1 MNVVKF
7 KKLNNPTDIALM
19 VDSATKTER
28 QEYDESMIV
37 DALIRESHCDKAQA
51 TEIAGIVTERL
62 MSANLSDVSTSLIR
76 SMVNNVLLEKGLNK
90 ELKNSSE
97 VSIPFYNIT
106 EIIENADKS
115 NGNTAHNPESINLTL
130 AERILKEYAL
140 KNVFDR
146 DISESHLSGEIHIHD
161 LGMVNRFY
169 CSGHSPEYVKKHG
182 LKNIPTIPSN
192 SKPANSA
199 NVLARHICSFTQFL
213 QGQFAGA
220 IGWEAINV
228 FFAPLLGG
236 MQYKEIKQLAQTLI
250 FDLSQLAGARGGQ
263 VAFSDFNVFVTIP
276 KHYENVFAMGAK
288 GKYMVIDELDNIYR
302 FDTQEETKEFAEKN
316 DFRILRYKDFEKEAH
331 LFAKA
336 ILEVV
341 GEGDAD
347 GIPFAFPKINLHI
360 NEECFTNKRAKAL
373 LMVAA
378 EASSKSGCP
387 YFIFDRNAFSVSQ
400 CCRLKI
406 DFTEEDKKL
415 IDTPE
420 ELRFVGG
427 QNVSINMPNIPLKVG
442 TDMTAFYNE
451 LANRMEIATRAH
463 IQRQSYVWKLA
474 GLENSPLTFYAKGMD
489 GKAYIR
495 LKNISYLIGIVG
507 LNECVYNLIKEQLH
521 ESDRAYL
528 LGLEI
533 VSFMY
538 QKTKELAK
546 KYNINIKLEE
556 TPAESTAGRFAKLD
570 IKKYGDLAYHK
581 ENSYGVYYTNSIHFA
596 ADSDVD
602 YVTRLQKQSKF
613 HTLVEAGSMI
623 HIWAGNNVPS
633 PKAIF
638 NLLETTW
645 YKTKCVQWVL
655 SPEYTICHDCNTR
668 SNGLLEQCPKC
679 GSINIRGITR
689 ITGYYVFVDKFN
701 SSKRAELADRLR
713 ENIDPEQVA
722 REKEL
727 DQIDIEQIVN

>member
-1 MNVVKF
+1 MNVI
-7 KKLNNPTDIALM
+7 KLKRENNALDIALM
-19 VDSATKTER
+19 VESATKTER
-28 QEYDESMIV
+28 QEYDETMIV
-37 DALIRESHCDKAQA
+37 DALVRESHCEKELAKDVAS
-51 TEIAGIVTERL
+51 EVTERL
-62 MSANLSDVSTSLIR
+62 KNAKVSEVSTSLIR
-76 SMVNNVLLEKGLNK
+76 SMVNNILLERGLNK
-90 ELKNSSE
+90 ELKNNSE
-97 VSIPFYNIT
+97 ATIPFYNIT
-106 EIIENADKS
+106 EIIENANKE

-140 KNVFDR
+140 KNVFDD
-146 DISESHLSGEIHIHD
+146 DIADSHLSGEIHIHD
-161 LGMVNRFY
+161 LGMINRFY
-169 CSGHSPEYVKKHG
+169 CSGHSPEYIKKYG
-182 LKNIPTIPSN
+182 IKNIPTIPSN

-199 NVLARHICSFTQFL
+199 AVLARHICSFTQFL

-220 IGWEAINV
+220 IGWEAVNV
-228 FFAPLLGG
+228 FFSPLLVG
-236 MQYKEIKQLAQTLI
+236 MNYREIKQLAQTLI

-263 VAFSDFNVFVTIP
+263 VAFSDFNIYVSIP
-276 KHYENVFAMGAK
+276 RHYEDVYAMGAR
-288 GKYMVIDELDNIYR
+288 GKYMVTDELETIYH
-302 FDTQEETKEFAEKN
+302 FDTQEETQKFAEEN
-316 DFRILRYKDFEKEAH
+316 GYRVLLYKDFEKESR

-347 GIPFAFPKINLHI
+347 GMPFAFPKINLHV
-360 NEECFTNKRAKAL
+360 NEESFTDPKSKAL
-373 LMVAA
+373 LMVAC
-378 EASSKSGCP
+378 ESSSKNGCP

-406 DFTEEDKKL
+406 DFSEEDKKL
-415 IDTPE
+415 VKTPE

-442 TDMTAFYNE
+442 KNMEAFYNE
-451 LANRMEIATRAH
+451 LEHRMEMAARANL
-463 IQRQSYVWKLA
+463 QRQNYVWKLA
-474 GLENSPLTFYAKGMD
+474 GLENSPLSFYAKGMD

-507 LNECVYNLIKEQLH
+507 LNECVYNLTGEELH
-521 ESDRAYL
+521 DSDDAYM

-538 QKTKELAK
+538 QKTKEFSK
-546 KYNINIKLEE
+546 KYGISLKLEE

-581 ENSYGVYYTNSIHFA
+581 KNSFGVYYTNSVHFA
-596 ADSDVD
+596 ADSNVD
-602 YVTRLQKQSKF
+602 YITRLQKQSKF

-623 HIWAGNNVPS
+623 HIWSGNNVPS
-633 PKAIF
+633 PKSIF

-655 SPEYTICHDCNTR
+655 SPEYTICNDCHVK

-679 GSINIRGITR
+679 GSINLRGITR
-689 ITGYYVFVDKFN
+689 ITGYYVFIDKFN
-701 SSKRAELADRLR
+701 SGKRAELADRLR
-713 ENIDPEQVA
+713 ENIDREQVA
-722 REKEL
+722 KENL
-727 DQIDIEQIVN
+727 NEIIN

>member
-1 MNVVKF
+1 MNVI
-7 KKLNNPTDIALM
+7 KLKRENNALDIALM
-19 VDSATKTER
+19 VESATKTEK
-28 QEYDESMIV
+28 QEYDETAIV
-37 DALIRESHCDKAQA
+37 EALVREANCDRTLAKEVAA
-51 TEIAGIVTERL
+51 TVTERL
-62 MSANLSDVSTSLIR
+62 MKANVSEVSTSLIR

-90 ELKNSSE
+90 ELKSNSE
-97 VSIPFYNIT
+97 ASIPFYNIT
-106 EIIENADKS
+106 EIIENANKE

-140 KNVFDR
+140 KNVFDE
-146 DISESHLSGEIHIHD
+146 DISAAHLAGEIHIHD
-161 LGMVNRFY
+161 LGMIDRFY
-169 CSGHSPEYVKKHG
+169 CSGHSPEYVKKNG
-182 LKNIPTIPSN
+182 IKNIPTIPSN

-199 NVLARHICSFTQFL
+199 AVLARHICSFTQFL

-228 FFAPLLGG
+228 FFAPLLVG
-236 MQYKEIKQLAQTLI
+236 MPYKEIKQLAQTLI

-263 VAFSDFNVFVTIP
+263 VAFSDFNVYASIP
-276 KHYENVFAMGAK
+276 HHYREVFAMGPR
-288 GKYMVIDELDNIYR
+288 GKYMVTDELDEITY
-302 FDTQEETKEFAEKN
+302 FDTQAEAKKFAEENNQRVLK
-316 DFRILRYKDFEKEAH
+316 YKDYEKESRI
-331 LFAKA
+331 FAKA

-347 GIPFAFPKINLHI
+347 GMPFAFPKINLHV
-360 NEECFTNKRAKAL
+360 NEECFTDPATKAL
-373 LMVAA
+373 LMVAC
-378 EASSKSGCP
+378 ESSSKNGCP

-406 DFTEEDKKL
+406 DFSEEDKKL

-442 TDMTAFYNE
+442 KNKEAFYKE
-451 LANRMEIATRAH
+451 LEHRMEMAARANV
-463 IQRQSYVWKLA
+463 QRQNYVWKLA
-474 GLENSPLTFYAKGMD
+474 SAENSPLSFYAKGMD

-507 LNECVYNLIKEQLH
+507 LNECVYNLIGQQLH
-521 ESDRAYL
+521 ESDEAYM

-533 VSFMY
+533 ISFMY
-538 QKTKELAK
+538 QQTKVLSK
-546 KYNINIKLEE
+546 KYGIALKLEE

-581 ENSYGVYYTNSIHFA
+581 ENSFGVYYTNSVHFA

-602 YVTRLQKQSKF
+602 YITRLQKQSKF

-623 HIWAGNNVPS
+623 HIWSGNNVPS
-633 PKAIF
+633 PKAIYD
-638 NLLETTW
+638 LLEKTW

-655 SPEYTICHDCNTR
+655 SPEYTLCQDCRTK

-679 GSINIRGITR
+679 GSINIRGVTR
-689 ITGYYVFVDKFN
+689 ITGYYVFIDKFN
-701 SSKRAELADRLR
+701 SGKRAELADRLR
-713 ENIDPEQVA
+713 ENIDPAQA
-722 REKEL
+722 SK
-727 DQIDIEQIVN
+727 DQIDIDEMIRN